1 MNQDVRILPEAIY
14 ISSLKKAQCLRI
26 DRSSGAL
33 DLSQLEELL
42 EIPPQLSNIQLYGII
57 RLKLFKYIILI
68 TKCEH
73 NNTFLGNNVFRAK
86 SFAILPITKTISAP
100 LEPQTVQDEEERYYL
115 YLLKRHLY
123 HGQIL
128 FSPSMDLT
136 NSLQRSRNVSSG
148 CNRKLKPNFRFFWNK
163 YTNEELLSL
172 AMNNTQ
178 FLEYIQPVIQGNIS
192 STNLFVKTHHVQLHI
207 ITRHATDHSGTRYFS
222 RGVDQ
227 NGKVANFNETEQVLL
242 IDSTLVPDERIL
254 LSYTQIRGSIP
265 MFWAEIN
272 DLRYLPRLVV
282 QPTTYS
288 EAAFERHFQDLASDY
303 QSEIL
308 VVSLLDHK
316 GREAMLQK
324 NFKKICTESPKPVK
338 YYEFDYHS
346 QGSKD
351 IPLLLASLKSAL
363 SQGSF
368 YSEYGSRVVSQ
379 QQKIIRANC
388 MDCLDRTN
396 VVQTEVSLLILNL
409 QLQTVG
415 ILSYSETIEDFQEFV
430 QGFRN
435 VWASTGDYIS
445 HLYTGTP
452 ALKGDVTRNGKRTTK
467 GMYKDFTNCLKRY
480 VYNNFCDGVLQDSF
494 DLGLGA
500 FRPITSF
507 SSSIMFHRTSWAH
520 YIPPTYSVVSIIWLI
535 MQGLMGTGSL
545 LFQLSLGI
553 PALFSFLYVILHRKS
568 YINWPRLL
576 PPKYASTGWF
586 SIRHLLRS
594 WSTKVFRFLRFG
606 SFKKKITRKNLRVF
620 PRSRGPKVPSH

>member
-1 MNQDVRILPEAIY
+1 MNQDVRFLPEAIY
-14 ISSLKKAQCLRI
+14 VSSLKKTRCLRI
-26 DRSSGAL
+26 DRSNGSL
-33 DLSQLEELL
+33 DLNQIEELL
-42 EIPPQLSNIQLYGII
+42 EIPPQFSNVQLYGII

-73 NNTFLGNNVFRAK
+73 NTTFLGNNIFRAK
-86 SFAILPITKTISAP
+86 SFAILPIAKTISTP
-100 LEPQTVQDEEERYYL
+100 LEPQMVQDEEERYYL

-136 NSLQRSRNVSSG
+136 NSLQRSHNVSLGSHK
-148 CNRKLKPNFRFFWNK
+148 RFTSNFRFFWNK

-172 AMNNTQ
+172 AMNNPQ
-178 FLEYIQPVIQGNIS
+178 YLGYVQPMIQGNIS

-222 RGVDQ
+222 RGVDE

-242 IDSTLVPDERIL
+242 IDSTLMPEERIL

-288 EAAFERHFQDLASDY
+288 EAAFERHFEDLASDY
-303 QSEIL
+303 QNEIV

-316 GREAMLQK
+316 GREGVLQK

-338 YYEFDYHS
+338 YCEFDYHS
-346 QGSKD
+346 QGSCN
-351 IPLLLASLKSAL
+351 IPHLFAKLQDVLLK
-363 SQGSF
+363 GSF
-368 YSEYGSRVVSQ
+368 YSEYGSRVVSEQ
-379 QQKIIRANC
+379 QNLIRTNC

-396 VVQTEVSLLILNL
+396 VVQAETALLILNL
-409 QLQTVG
+409 QLQKVG
-415 ILSYSETIEDFQEFV
+415 ILSNSETIEDFREFV

-435 VWASTGDYIS
+435 VWANTGDYVS
-445 HLYTGTP
+445 HLYTCTP
-452 ALKGDVTRNGKRTTK
+452 ALKGDVTRTGKRTMK
-467 GMYKDFTNCLKRY
+467 GMYEDFINCLKRY
-480 VYNNFCDGVLQDSF
+480 MYNNFCDGALQDSF

-500 FRPITSF
+500 FRPISSV
-507 SSSIMFHRTSWAH
+507 SSSLMFHRISWAH
-520 YIPPTYSVVSIIWLI
+520 CIPPAFSAVSILWLLL
-535 MQGLMGTGSL
+535 QGFMGTGSL
-545 LFQLSLGI
+545 LFELSLGTSGF
-553 PALFSFLYVILHRKS
+553 LSLLYVILHRKS

-586 SIRHLLRS
+586 SIRHLVRS
-594 WSTKVFRFLRFG
+594 WFTKVFRFLRFG
-606 SFKKKITRKNLRVF
+606 SFKKKV
-620 PRSRGPKVPSH
+620 